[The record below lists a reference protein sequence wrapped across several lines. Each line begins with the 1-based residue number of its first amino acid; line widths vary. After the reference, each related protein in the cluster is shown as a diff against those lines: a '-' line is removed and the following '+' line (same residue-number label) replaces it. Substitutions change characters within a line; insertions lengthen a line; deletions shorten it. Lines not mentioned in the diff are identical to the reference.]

1 MKNQR
6 TVGGVLA
13 AILTLVSLALP
24 TSSAS
29 AITEDK
35 LISNFRFDS
44 FLASAKLF
52 DRQLVASA
60 AQDMRKYLTAPSTS
74 RRFVFK
80 GYTDVRCNPAEFKKR
95 YPRLRH
101 LDVCAVRADKTTL
114 GNWTLSLERALTLRD
129 QVLARL
135 SADEIA
141 SDKFILEAL
150 AESEAEATLTDC
162 RRSPD
167 TAPCSEDR
175 RASIYLRRV
184 YEPDRAIEAL
194 GDAPVFRY
202 NDVFSFDVSAND
214 SCLEASCVWSLVS
227 PPSTG
232 RVVMNPN
239 GTATFT
245 PPSADFSGT
254 SSFQY
259 HVTAGT
265 KSATALVTIAVLP
278 PPTIE
283 PGVVSDAV
291 KLTTPV
297 WARLGVNEK
306 FALSVAPSCAVGV
319 PVANRCEIS
328 DGSAGAYEAV
338 QSAALTS
345 LIVTPP
351 RGYLS
356 SRFSVT
362 SPALGSALAPNV
374 PVVGSFRFAQATQAK
389 DPFRV
394 TAGLR
399 IEYVRVWYHL
409 DRSNT
414 RVVDKTETR
423 IEYVS
428 VTSKLGVIG
437 NVVR

>member
-1 MKNQR
+1 MNNQR
-6 TVGGVLA
+6 TIGGVLA

-35 LISNFRFDS
+35 LITNFRFDT
-44 FLASAKLF
+44 FNASAKFF

-95 YPRLRH
+95 YPRLKH

-141 SDKFILEAL
+141 SVKFEIEAL
-150 AESEAEATLTDC
+150 AESKANASLTDC
-162 RRSPD
+162 QRSPD
-167 TAPCSEDR
+167 TSPCSDDR

-184 YEPDRAIEAL
+184 YDPDRAVEAL

-239 GTATFT
+239 GTATFV

-259 HVTAGT
+259 HITAGT
-265 KSATALVTIAVLP
+265 KGATALVTITVLP

-306 FALSVAPSCAVGV
+306 FSLSVAPSCAVGV

-338 QSAALTS
+338 QSATLTS
-345 LIVTPP
+345 LIATPP
-351 RGYLS
+351 RGYRT
-356 SRFSVT
+356 SRFSVA
-362 SPALGSALAPNV
+362 SPALGSVISPNTTIA
-374 PVVGSFRFAQATQAK
+374 GTFRFAQATQAN
-389 DPFRV
+389 DPFQV
-394 TAGLR
+394 TAGLL
-399 IEYVRVWYHL
+399 IEYRKVWYHV
-409 DRSNT
+409 DRNN
-414 RVVDKTETR
+414 RLIIDRTETNFR
-423 IEYVS
+423 YSSI
-428 VTSKLGVIG
+428 TSKVGVIG
-437 NVVR
+437 NVSR